1 MSIEVNPP
9 SMAAGRAGAD
19 LPDPAASDQGSTGM
33 RPLRVLL
40 AALTGVFVSSFPAVI
55 LVASLP
61 EVASDLGTSE
71 GTIAWVIT
79 APILVSSV
87 LLPMLGRIGD
97 TIGHRR
103 LFLIGLSTAAVSAAL
118 CAFSWNVASLIA
130 FRSISQA
137 AGTACHPAAIAL
149 LMATYKGKAR
159 NTSLGYWAFVAA
171 GSPALG
177 LAFGGPLVGA
187 TGWRAIFVVQA
198 VMALGGVIF
207 ARYGLRETPRRP
219 AVSLDVAG
227 GVVLMAAVGAL
238 LLALDRGRHW
248 GWASPA
254 ILACALVFV
263 LAGIGFVCV
272 ERQSRDPMLPLALV
286 RDRAFAVPIVAES
299 LAQASNMGAFFII
312 PFILHREFDQGAGGT
327 ALLMLPLPL
336 GMAAFSPLGGRLSWS
351 LGSRRTGL
359 LGSSLLSISVLG
371 MMLGASWRSLPIF
384 LISLVVQGAANGLL
398 RPANSAALSLVL
410 TDATMGVG
418 MATLRMTSQVGT
430 ALGITVAVAT
440 STPDSSTSAL
450 WAAVV
455 IGGLAFAVSTQLTG
469 QRGGESP
476 ERDAAIATTVA
487 SLDS

>member
-1 MSIEVNPP
+1 
-9 SMAAGRAGAD
+9 
-19 LPDPAASDQGSTGM
+19 M

-40 AALTGVFVSSFPAVI
+40 AALTGVFVTSFPAVI

-61 EVASDLGTSE
+61 EVATDLGTSE
-71 GTIAWVIT
+71 GTVAWVIT
-79 APILVSSV
+79 APILISSV
-87 LLPMLGRIGD
+87 LLPMMGRIGD

-103 LFLIGLSTAAVSAAL
+103 LFLIGLSVAGISAAL
-118 CAFSWNVASLIA
+118 CAFAWDVSSLIA

-137 AGTACHPAAIAL
+137 AGMACHPAAIAV

-177 LAFGGPLVGA
+177 LAFGGPLVGL

-198 VMALGGVIF
+198 AMALAGVIF
-207 ARYGLRETPRRP
+207 ARFGLRETPRRP

-227 GVVLMAAVGAL
+227 GVVLMVAVGAL
-238 LLALDRGRHW
+238 LLVLDRGGHW
-248 GWASPA
+248 GWTSPA
-254 ILACALVFV
+254 ILACSVAFV
-263 LAGIGFVCV
+263 LAGALFVFV
-272 ERQSRDPMLPLALV
+272 ERRSRDPMLPLRLV
-286 RDRAFAVPIVAES
+286 SDRAFAMPVLAES
-299 LAQASNMGAFFII
+299 LAQASNMGVFFIT
-312 PFILHREFDQGAGGT
+312 PFILHRDFDQGVGGT

-351 LGSRRTGL
+351 LGSRVTSL
-359 LGSSLLSISVLG
+359 LGSAALALSIVG
-371 MMLGASWRSLPIF
+371 IALGAAWHSLPVF
-384 LISLVVQGAANGLL
+384 LVSLVLQGGASGLL

-440 STPDSSTSAL
+440 SDADSTGNAL
-450 WAAVV
+450 WASLV
-455 IGGLAFAVSTQLTG
+455 IGLLAFAASTQLTG
-469 QRGGESP
+469 QRGGQSAD
-476 ERDAAIATTVA
+476 RDAVVATSVA
-487 SLDS
+487 TLDS